1 VQSTN
6 QRWFVGIILLLC
18 LLALPVGLLSHKSA
32 PKPSADNDFES
43 ANPFSVKFKD
53 HIQVLRLTGVIMDRQ
68 ESSIFGGGDTAT
80 SVLKS
85 LRKAGKDN
93 HIKAILLRINSPGGT
108 VPASQELSDEIIDL
122 RSKNKPVVVSMG
134 DLAASG
140 GYYISSAADT
150 IVAEPGTLT
159 GSIGVIL
166 SSLNMKG
173 LGEKLGVSPEVI
185 KSGKFK
191 DLASPYRAMT
201 PEDRTILQ
209 DLIMD
214 SYDQFVTAVA
224 KGRKMK
230 VEDVKKIAD
239 GRIYSGRQALKL
251 GLVDKLGGY
260 DTAIDTLQTMCKD
273 RYHLKDKLPID
284 DGGGD
289 YFLSSI
295 FESSARY
302 VNPRSSLTEDSLLK
316 SIMPEFLNNQFYRQ
330 PLWIMQ

>member
-1 VQSTN
+1 VQRTN

-32 PKPSADNDFES
+32 PKASADTDFD
-43 ANPFSVKFKD
+43 ANPFSMKFKD
-53 HIQVLRLTGVIMDRQ
+53 HIQVLRLTGMIQDRQ
-68 ESSIFGGGDTAT
+68 ESTFFGSGDSA
-80 SVLKS
+80 SAVLKS

-108 VPASQELSDEIIDL
+108 VPASQELSDEIIEL

-173 LGEKLGVSPEVI
+173 LGDKLGVAPEVI

-191 DLASPYRAMT
+191 DIASPYRPMT
-201 PEDRTILQ
+201 PEDRAILQ
-209 DLIMD
+209 ELIFD
-214 SYDQFVTAVA
+214 SYDQFVSAVA

-239 GRIYSGRQALKL
+239 GRIYSGRQALKI

-260 DTAIDTLQTMCKD
+260 DTAIDTLQALCKD
-273 RYHLKDKLPID
+273 RYHLKENLPVD
-284 DGGGD
+284 DGGSD
-289 YFLSSI
+289 YFLTSL

-302 VNPRSSLTEDSLLK
+302 VNPKSELSQDTLLK
-316 SIMPEFLNNQFYRQ
+316 SIMPEFFQSQFYRQ